1 VRPGQVPRTG
11 GSALNKH
18 AIVRGSAE
26 ASYPDAMAARGVL
39 PAVAAADTVGQ
50 VHLQTVRPPA
60 FVDDVAAL
68 IARHGML
75 GCLPEGDRQELLRW
89 STIRTLGER
98 KCIFR
103 RGDPGHTVIV
113 VLAGYVKLSSLAA
126 DGRDVVLEIVCPG
139 GCFGELAV
147 LNNAPRAADA
157 TTISRCRLLAIDGR
171 QFLQV
176 MGRSIEG
183 MRAVMTLISRRL
195 RAATQR
201 IMDIVALPATAR
213 VAKALLELAELHCET
228 TRNGARIALRIS
240 QAELGG
246 MTDLTRESVNKQLAA
261 LRDAGLISQSG
272 GSVTLFDIAA
282 LDAVSGAH
290 GDDDAPGSSF
300 CRPNSLRL

>member
-1 VRPGQVPRTG
+1 L
-11 GSALNKH
+11 SAKH
-18 AIVRGSAE
+18 
-26 ASYPDAMAARGVL
+26 GV
-39 PAVAAADTVGQ
+39 
-50 VHLQTVRPPA
+50 
-60 FVDDVAAL
+60 
-68 IARHGML
+68 L
-75 GCLPEGDRQELLRW
+75 GCLPERDRQELLRW

-98 KCIFR
+98 KRIFR
-103 RGDPGHTVIV
+103 HGDPGHTVIV
-113 VLAGYVKLSSLAA
+113 VLTGYVKLSSLAA
-126 DGRDVVLEIVCPG
+126 EGRDVVLEIVCPG

-176 MGRSIEG
+176 MGRSLEG

-201 IMDIVALPATAR
+201 IMDTVALSASAR

-228 TRNGARIALRIS
+228 AQNGTRIELRIS

-246 MTDLTRESVNKQLAA
+246 MTGLTRESVNKQLAT
-261 LRDAGLISQSG
+261 LRDAGLIAQSG

-282 LDAVSGAH
+282 LSAVSGAH
-290 GDDDAPGSSF
+290 GDDLVPGSSF
-300 CRPNSLRL
+300 CRPATLVI